1 MVDAVP
7 GQPQFLLQQTISEQ
21 RKNEYPHLREQPANL
36 PVKEEQGKS
45 DDEDSIKKRE
55 HAIGKEDEL
64 KPPVVFRYLNR
75 RAKDVLADE
84 QTHIL
89 SRVVTEF
96 RNFEVV
102 HQREISVE
110 PDEGIHVDEDRGKSR
125 RNHKSERQ
133 VMREISRGRKVPD
146 ETRDRANNQ
155 LDKGA
160 RERDPQFGGLALEGP
175 RVGYVGVERRHEVDQ
190 HEPDL

>member
-1 MVDAVP
+1 MVDVIP
-7 GQPQFLLQQTISEQ
+7 GRPQFLLQQTISEQ
-21 RKNEYPHLREQPANL
+21 RKDEDTHLREQPANL

-45 DDEDSIKKRE
+45 NDEDSIKKRE

-64 KPPVVFRYLNR
+64 KPPVVFRYFNR

-89 SRVVTEF
+89 SRVVAEF

-110 PDEGIHVDEDRGKSR
+110 PDEGIHVDEDRRKSR
-125 RNHKSERQ
+125 RDHESERQ
-133 VMREISRGRKVPD
+133 VMSEIARRRKVPD
-146 ETRDRANNQ
+146 ETRDRAN
-155 LDKGA
+155 D
-160 RERDPQFGGLALEGP
+160 
-175 RVGYVGVERRHEVDQ
+175 
-190 HEPDL
+190 